1 MNRPLLLCDY
11 LSESAQRL
19 PDKVALV
26 CERGRFTYLALDR
39 AADALA
45 GALAR
50 RGVARGDRVV
60 VFGGNS
66 AEVVI
71 SFWAVLK
78 ANAVAVLV
86 NPLTRADKLA
96 YLLQDSGA
104 AVLIADASR
113 ASELARLAPGARAP
127 CGLLVYG
134 EGRGSFE
141 QALQEGE
148 PPPPRRCIDADL
160 AALAYTS
167 GTTGEPKGV
176 MLTHANMLA
185 AATSVSTYLR
195 IAEDEVIL
203 CALPLAFTYG
213 LYQMIMAFGAGA
225 RLVLERSFAF
235 PVQVMQRVVGE
246 AATGFP
252 GVPSMFATMGDLKG
266 LDQCDFSNIRH
277 VTNAAAALHPKHI
290 DMLRRTFR
298 SARIYSM
305 YGMTECKRVSYL
317 PPEDLAHK
325 PASVG
330 IAIPNTEVWL
340 VDEDGRRLGP
350 HRTGRL
356 VVRGATVMRG
366 YWRKPAETAE
376 KLRPGPLPGELV
388 LYTDDYC
395 RMDEDGYL
403 YFVGRMDDIIKSRG
417 EKVPPKEVE
426 DALLAHPGVK
436 EAAVIGVA
444 DERLGQA
451 VKAFVVA
458 ASGAQLAERE
468 LRMTCH
474 ERLESFMVPRD
485 IVVVPE
491 LPKGPSGKIQK
502 GRLA

>member
-1 MNRPLLLCDY
+1 MNRPLLLCDC

-26 CERGRFTYLALDR
+26 CDRARFTYRALDR

-50 RGVARGDRVV
+50 RGVQRGDRVV

-66 AEVVI
+66 AEVAI
-71 SFWAVLK
+71 SFWGVLR

-86 NPLTRADKLA
+86 NPFTRAEKLA
-96 YLLQDSGA
+96 YLLRDSGA
-104 AVLIADASR
+104 AVLIAGASL
-113 ASELARLAPGARAP
+113 AAEVARLAADTRAT
-127 CGLLVYG
+127 LLMLVYD

-141 QALQEGE
+141 QALQEGA

-160 AALAYTS
+160 AALVYTS
-167 GTTGEPKGV
+167 GSTGEPKAV

-185 AATSVSTYLR
+185 AAASVSTYLR

-235 PVQVMQRVVGE
+235 PAEVMQRVVDE
-246 AATGFP
+246 AVTGFP
-252 GVPSMFATMGDLKG
+252 GVPSMFATIGDLKG
-266 LDQCDFSNIRH
+266 LDQYDFSSVRH
-277 VTNAAAALHPKHI
+277 VTSAAAALHPKHM
-290 DMLRRTFR
+290 DMLQRAFL

-317 PPEDLAHK
+317 PPEDLARK
-325 PASVG
+325 PTSVG

-340 VDEDGRRLGP
+340 VGEDGRRLGP
-350 HRTGRL
+350 NRTGRL
-356 VVRGATVMRG
+356 VVRGATVMQG
-366 YWRKPAETAE
+366 YWRKPEQTAE
-376 KLRPGPLPGELV
+376 KLRPGPLPGERV

-395 RMDEDGYL
+395 RTDEDGYL
-403 YFVGRMDDIIKSRG
+403 YFVARMDDIIKTCG

-436 EAAVIGVA
+436 EAAVIGVP

-458 ASGAQLAERE
+458 ANGAQLAARE
-468 LRMTCH
+468 LRIACQ
-474 ERLESFMVPRD
+474 ERLESFMVPRE
-485 IVVVPE
+485 IVLVPE

-502 GRLA
+502 ASLA

>member
-1 MNRPLLLCDY
+1 
-11 LSESAQRL
+11 
-19 PDKVALV
+19 
-26 CERGRFTYLALDR
+26 
-39 AADALA
+39 
-45 GALAR
+45 
-50 RGVARGDRVV
+50 
-60 VFGGNS
+60 
-66 AEVVI
+66 
-71 SFWAVLK
+71 
-78 ANAVAVLV
+78 
-86 NPLTRADKLA
+86 
-96 YLLQDSGA
+96 
-104 AVLIADASR
+104 
-113 ASELARLAPGARAP
+113 
-127 CGLLVYG
+127 
-134 EGRGSFE
+134 
-141 QALQEGE
+141 
-148 PPPPRRCIDADL
+148 
-160 AALAYTS
+160 
-167 GTTGEPKGV
+167 
-176 MLTHANMLA
+176 
-185 AATSVSTYLR
+185 
-195 IAEDEVIL
+195 
-203 CALPLAFTYG
+203 
-213 LYQMIMAFGAGA
+213 
-225 RLVLERSFAF
+225 
-235 PVQVMQRVVGE
+235 
-246 AATGFP
+246 
-252 GVPSMFATMGDLKG
+252 
-266 LDQCDFSNIRH
+266 
-277 VTNAAAALHPKHI
+277 
-290 DMLRRTFR
+290 
-298 SARIYSM
+298 M

-317 PPEDLAHK
+317 PPEDLARK

-458 ASGAQLAERE
+458 ASGVRLAERE
-468 LRMTCH
+468 LRMACQ

-491 LPKGPSGKIQK
+491 LPKGPSGKVQK